1 MQQHPIPR
9 QITTFE
15 FKLIGQLTIRQAIYL
30 AIGTALGVAFF
41 FLIPSVLYINVL
53 IAALPLLIGVGFAF
67 VPVNERPMEI
77 WISNLVKRL
86 TSPTQYYF
94 HKKNKPPQILLGVRL
109 PPKEVLV
116 EYLRAK
122 QQLSAYEENKS
133 KKKDIPLE
141 LEDTTEGKLSS
152 IHKALQGSG
161 IQKLTIEAPQPTK
174 TAPTASPG
182 DSQLSS
188 AFTQTDAF
196 HTSVRPSTL
205 AFTPL
210 RVKPLT
216 MSIHGTVQNENNIP
230 LPHVVVYIK
239 KDGHT
244 VRIMKT
250 NDQGYFE
257 NAIPLPKDDYVLE
270 ADDPHKKYS
279 FARMTIDPIRPV
291 VQIIGQR
298 N

>member
-15 FKLIGQLTIRQAIYL
+15 FKLIGQLTIRQAVYL
-30 AIGTALGVAFF
+30 TIGTALAVALF
-41 FLIPSVLYINVL
+41 FLIPSVVFINVL
-53 IAALPLLIGVGFAF
+53 IAAVPLLVGVGFAF

-77 WISNLVKRL
+77 WVSNLFRRL

-109 PPKEVLV
+109 PPKEVLI
-116 EYLRAK
+116 EYIRAK
-122 QQLSAYEENKS
+122 QQLSDYEERKGREKN
-133 KKKDIPLE
+133 IPLDIQ
-141 LEDTTEGKLSS
+141 DTTKSKLSS
-152 IHKALQGSG
+152 IHEALQGSAV
-161 IQKLTIEAPQPTK
+161 QKLENISEPAQYSLNAPQ
-174 TAPTASPG
+174 G
-182 DSQLSS
+182 
-188 AFTQTDAF
+188 DAF
-196 HTSVRPSTL
+196 LNSTFAKGTMHTSVRPKPL
-205 AFTPL
+205 AYTPL
-210 RVKPLT
+210 NVKT
-216 MSIHGTVQNENNIP
+216 TTISVHGTVQNENNIP
-230 LPHVVVYIK
+230 LSHVVVYIK

-257 NAIPLPKDDYVLE
+257 NAIPLPKDSYIIE

-279 FARMTIDPIRPV
+279 FARMNIDPSRPI

>member
-30 AIGTALGVAFF
+30 AIGTALGVALF
-41 FLIPSVLYINVL
+41 FLIPSVFYINVL
-53 IAALPLLIGVGFAF
+53 TAALPLLVGVGFAF

-77 WISNLVKRL
+77 WVSNLVKRL

-94 HKKNKPPQILLGVRL
+94 HKKNKPPQILLGVHL

-116 EYLRAK
+116 EYIRAK

-133 KKKDIPLE
+133 RKKDVPLSIT
-141 LEDTTEGKLSS
+141 DTTEGKLSS
-152 IHKALQGSG
+152 IHKALQGSE
-161 IQKLTIEAPQPTK
+161 IRKPAIEMERVQSDKPVIPHGNA
-174 TAPTASPG
+174 
-182 DSQLSS
+182 QLNS
-188 AFTQTDAF
+188 AFIQADPQ
-196 HTSVRPSTL
+196 HSSIRPSTL
-205 AFTPL
+205 AYTPL

-216 MSIHGTVQNENNIP
+216 MSIHGTVQNENSIP
-230 LPHVVVYIK
+230 LSHIVVYIK

-244 VRIMKT
+244 IRIMKT

-257 NAIPLPKDDYVLE
+257 NAIPLPKDEYVLE

-279 FARMTIDPIRPV
+279 FARMTIDPNRPV
-291 VQIIGQR
+291 VQVLGER